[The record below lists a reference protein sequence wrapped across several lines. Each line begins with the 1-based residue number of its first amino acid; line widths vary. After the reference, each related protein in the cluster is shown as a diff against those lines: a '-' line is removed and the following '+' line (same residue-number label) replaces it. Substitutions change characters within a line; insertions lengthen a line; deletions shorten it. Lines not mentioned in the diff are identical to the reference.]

1 MFPYQSVFVK
11 AFKTSHIKGK
21 KMRIGMVTAC
31 YKPVINGVTRMV
43 SLYKEHLE
51 AAGHEVTIFTLGDPD
66 PNDEP
71 GVVRSPGLML
81 GDYGY
86 YISMRYS
93 SKAQAL
99 LQEMD
104 IIHCHH
110 LFMSVEMAHR
120 YGRSPI
126 VYTNHTRYDLYTGS
140 FISLPQPAADAIMRQ
155 VWPEFTDYAD
165 VVITPSESLRQ
176 VMLDFGVRRP
186 IELIENGVDLRP
198 FHNPTQ
204 PLSKTDLNV
213 PETAVLVTY
222 VGRLSPEKDV
232 DLLLEQ
238 FAIAKDVVPHLHLML
253 MGKGPSQPELE
264 KLARQ
269 LGIANSVLFT
279 GPIAYEKV
287 GNYLAAA
294 DIFATASVTEVHPL
308 TVIEAMA
315 SGLPVAAISSP
326 GIVDTVESG
335 KSGLL
340 TTRPDGGLAAALVGL
355 ASNDGRRQ
363 QMSQFA
369 RCESERY
376 DIHKTIQRTLEL
388 YNRLHKDRPDLKRKK
403 MHGRRM
409 FDAEK
414 LHPVVGQLGK
424 LLWPDEKEPS
434 SRRWFSP
441 AHTSQVEPPPHDN

>member
-1 MFPYQSVFVK
+1 
-11 AFKTSHIKGK
+11 
-21 KMRIGMVTAC
+21 MRIGMVTAC

-51 AAGHEVTIFTLGDPD
+51 AAGHEVTIFTLGDPH

-93 SKAQAL
+93 NKAQAL

-140 FISLPQPAADAIMRQ
+140 VTSLPQPAADVIMRQ
-155 VWPEFTDYAD
+155 IWPEFTDFAD
-165 VVITPSESLRQ
+165 VVVTPSAGVRD
-176 VMLDFGVRRP
+176 VMLEFGVRRP
-186 IELIENGVDLRP
+186 IELIENGVDLKP
-198 FHNPTQ
+198 FHQPTNPLT
-204 PLSKTDLNV
+204 KTDLSV

-232 DLLLEQ
+232 DILLDQ
-238 FAIAKDVVPHLHLML
+238 FAIAKDVVPNLHLMII
-253 MGKGPSQPELE
+253 GKGSIQAELE
-264 KLARQ
+264 KQARQ
-269 LGIANSVLFT
+269 LGVANSVTFT
-279 GPIAYEKV
+279 GPVVYENV
-287 GNYLAAA
+287 ANYLAAA
-294 DIFATASVTEVHPL
+294 DLFATASVSEVHPL

-315 SGLPVAAISSP
+315 AGLPVVAVSSP

-335 KSGLL
+335 RSGLL
-340 TTRPDGGLAAALVGL
+340 TTKPAGGLAAALVGL
-355 ASNDGRRQ
+355 TTNEARRQ
-363 QMSQFA
+363 QMA
-369 RCESERY
+369 RAARHDSERF
-376 DIHKTIQRTLEL
+376 DIHNTVRRTIEL
-388 YNRLHKDRPDLKRKK
+388 YERLREERPDLKRKK
-403 MHGRRM
+403 MHGRRI
-409 FDAEK
+409 FDSER
-414 LHPVVGQLGK
+414 LQPVVGQLGK
-424 LLWPDEKEPS
+424 LLWPAEKDPT
-434 SRRWFSP
+434 SRRWFLPGSS
-441 AHTSQVEPPPHDN
+441 TQSEQRPHDN

>member
-1 MFPYQSVFVK
+1 
-11 AFKTSHIKGK
+11 
-21 KMRIGMVTAC
+21 MRIGMVTAC

-66 PNDEP
+66 PHDEP

-86 YISMRYS
+86 YISMRYTNE
-93 SKAQAL
+93 AQAL

-110 LFMSVEMAHR
+110 LFMSVDMAHR

-155 VWPEFTDYAD
+155 IWPDFTDYAD
-165 VVITPSESLRQ
+165 VVITPSASVRD
-176 VMLDFGVRRP
+176 VMLEFGVRRP

-198 FHNPTQ
+198 FHNPTK
-204 PLSKTDLNV
+204 PLSKTDLNM

-232 DLLLEQ
+232 DILLEQ
-238 FAIAKDVVPHLHLML
+238 FAIAKDVVPNLHLMI
-253 MGKGPSQPELE
+253 MGDGAARPALE
-264 KLARQ
+264 NQARR
-269 LGIANSVLFT
+269 LGVADSVLFT
-279 GPIAYEKV
+279 GPIPYEQV

-294 DIFATASVTEVHPL
+294 DLFATASVTEVHPL

-315 SGLPVAAISSP
+315 AGLPVVAISSP

-335 KSGLL
+335 TCGLL
-340 TTRPDGGLAAALVGL
+340 TTKPAGGLAAALAGL
-355 ASNDGRRQ
+355 ASNDRRRQ
-363 QMSQFA
+363 QMSQAA
-369 RCESERY
+369 RSKSERFS
-376 DIHKTIQRTLEL
+376 IENTVQRTLAL
-388 YNRLHKDRPDLKRKK
+388 YERLRQERPDLKRKK
-403 MHGRRM
+403 MHGRRI
-409 FDAEK
+409 FDGER
-414 LHPVVGQLGK
+414 LQPVVGQLGK
-424 LLWPDEKEPS
+424 LLWPAEKDPTN
-434 SRRWFSP
+434 RRWFLP
-441 AHTSQVEPPPHDN
+441 NTPDQPEQRRHDN

>member
-1 MFPYQSVFVK
+1 
-11 AFKTSHIKGK
+11 
-21 KMRIGMVTAC
+21 MRIGMVTAC

-51 AAGHEVTIFTLGDPD
+51 AAGHEVTIFTLGEPDPD
-66 PNDEP
+66 DEP

-93 SKAQAL
+93 NKAQAL

-140 FISLPQPAADAIMRQ
+140 FTSLPQPAADAIMRQ

-165 VVITPSESLRQ
+165 VVITPSASVRD
-176 VMLDFGVRRP
+176 VMLEFGVRRP
-186 IELIENGVDLRP
+186 IEVIENGVDLKP
-198 FHNPTQ
+198 FHFPIA
-204 PLSKTDLNV
+204 PLTKTDLGV

-232 DLLLEQ
+232 DILLEQ
-238 FAIAKDVVPHLHLML
+238 FAIAKDVVPNLHLMII
-253 MGKGPSQPELE
+253 GKGPSQAELQNITKE
-264 KLARQ
+264 
-269 LGIANSVLFT
+269 LGIAQSVLFT
-279 GPIAYEKV
+279 GAVAYENV

-294 DIFATASVTEVHPL
+294 DLFATASTTEVHPL

-315 SGLPVAAISSP
+315 AGLPVVAVSSP

-335 KSGLL
+335 HSGLL
-340 TTRPDGGLAAALVGL
+340 TTKPVGGLAAALVGL
-355 ASNDGRRQ
+355 ASNPERRQ
-363 QMSQFA
+363 QMAQAA
-369 RCESERY
+369 RNDSERFG
-376 DIHKTIQRTLEL
+376 IHNTIQRTIDL
-388 YNRLHKDRPDLKRKK
+388 YERLHQERPDLRRKK
-403 MHGRRM
+403 MHGRRI
-409 FDAEK
+409 FDSER
-414 LHPVVGQLGK
+414 LQPVVGQLGK
-424 LLWPDEKEPS
+424 LLRPEEKES
-434 SRRWFSP
+434 ASRRWFLPSS
-441 AHTSQVEPPPHDN
+441 TTQSGQQPHDN

>member
-1 MFPYQSVFVK
+1 
-11 AFKTSHIKGK
+11 
-21 KMRIGMVTAC
+21 MRIGMVTAC

-81 GDYGY
+81 GDIGY

-140 FISLPQPAADAIMRQ
+140 FTSLPQPAADAIMRQ
-155 VWPEFTDYAD
+155 VWPEFTDFAD
-165 VVITPSESLRQ
+165 VVITPSASVRD
-176 VMLDFGVRRP
+176 VMEEFGVRRP

-198 FHNPTQ
+198 FQNPTR
-204 PLSKTDLNV
+204 PLSKSDLNV

-222 VGRLSPEKDV
+222 VGRLSPEKDI
-232 DLLLEQ
+232 DILLDQ
-238 FAIAKDVVPHLHLML
+238 FAIAKDVVPNLHLMI
-253 MGKGPSQPELE
+253 MGQGASRPDLE
-264 KLARQ
+264 KQARQ
-269 LGIANSVLFT
+269 LGIADSVLFT
-279 GPIAYEKV
+279 GPVAYEEV

-294 DIFATASVTEVHPL
+294 DLFATASVTEVHPL

-315 SGLPVAAISSP
+315 AGLPVVAISSP
-326 GIVDTVESG
+326 GIVDTVDSG

-340 TTRPDGGLAAALVGL
+340 TTKPTGGLAAALVGL
-355 ASNDGRRQ
+355 AIHDERRRQ
-363 QMSQFA
+363 MAQAA
-369 RCESERY
+369 RCESARFSI
-376 DIHKTIQRTLEL
+376 DNTIQRTIAL
-388 YNRLHKDRPDLKRKK
+388 YNRLREERPDLKRKR
-403 MHGRRM
+403 MHGRRI
-409 FDAEK
+409 FDSEK
-414 LHPVVGQLGK
+414 FQPVVGQLGK
-424 LLWPDEKEPS
+424 LLRSDEKDPP

-441 AHTSQVEPPPHDN
+441 TNPHDSNQRPHDN